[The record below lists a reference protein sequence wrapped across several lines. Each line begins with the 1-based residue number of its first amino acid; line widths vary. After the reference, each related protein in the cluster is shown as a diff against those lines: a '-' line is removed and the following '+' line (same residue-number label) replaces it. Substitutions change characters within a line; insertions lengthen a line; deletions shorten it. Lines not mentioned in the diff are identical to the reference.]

1 MVVTSYSKTK
11 IGLLQVVI
19 NIVTRKSC

>member
-11 IGLLQVVI
+11 IGLQVVI